1 MSWSKSENAGS
12 VTFDGDIA
20 EKMDINLVQ
29 PKFTKKQNWS
39 ALRLRQYFIDVD
51 GCCFYSDSEINT
63 KIEQLFHD
71 SDSLLLPVFKERSRE
86 WMEEHTELVQQQ
98 KKGKKR
104 KKRKNKDKAEEEEE
118 ERLATVTAVDA

>member
-1 MSWSKSENAGS
+1 M
-12 VTFDGDIA
+12 
-20 EKMDINLVQ
+20 Q

-51 GCCFYSDSEINT
+51 GCCFYSDSDINT

-104 KKRKNKDKAEEEEE
+104 RKNKDKAEEEEE
-118 ERLATVTAVDA
+118 RLAFVTAVDA